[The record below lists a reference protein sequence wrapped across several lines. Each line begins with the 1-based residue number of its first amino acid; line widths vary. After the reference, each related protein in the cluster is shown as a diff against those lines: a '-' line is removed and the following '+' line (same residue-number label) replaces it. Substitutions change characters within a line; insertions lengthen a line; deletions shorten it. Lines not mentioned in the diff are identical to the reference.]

1 MPTQDLTGPE
11 GRNLKQGAYLK
22 IPELYKNIYFQ
33 ITMIRRSKS
42 IEEINRKEDYNPFI
56 PPNPIMNNNN
66 TDDRSFYLT
75 NGTFIDLMEI
85 KRKDK
90 FTRIKSKKKVVNRIT
105 WHEESNKQYV
115 KQGIENIVL
124 VGMIRKK
131 FPFITTIKNVIEIY
145 VNKEMLRP
153 RLDNDL
159 MDFYLCLAIDNLE
172 KAGWLVTNR
181 KDARQLA
188 ANDVDFSCDIPKITK
203 FYILMNV
210 LRLKQEGKIL
220 GIH

>member
-1 MPTQDLTGPE
+1 M
-11 GRNLKQGAYLK
+11 
-22 IPELYKNIYFQ
+22 
-33 ITMIRRSKS
+33 
-42 IEEINRKEDYNPFI
+42 EEINQKADYNPFI

-66 TDDRSFYLT
+66 TSDKSFYMADG
-75 NGTFIDLMEI
+75 NFMDLMEI
-85 KRKDK
+85 KRTDR
-90 FTRIKSKKKVVNRIT
+90 FTRIKSKKKIINRIS
-105 WHEESNKQYV
+105 WNEESNKQDV
-115 KQGIENIVL
+115 KQGIENVVL

-159 MDFYLCLAIDNLE
+159 MDFYLCLAIDNLQV
-172 KAGWLVTNR
+172 AGWLVTNR

-188 ANDVDFSCDIPKITK
+188 AKEVDFSCDIPKITK

>member
-66 TDDRSFYLT
+66 TDDKSFYLT
-75 NGTFIDLMEI
+75 DGTFIDLMEI

-90 FTRIKSKKKVVNRIT
+90 FTKIKSKKKVVNRIT

-115 KQGIENIVL
+115 KQGIENVVL

-131 FPFITTIKNVIEIY
+131 FPFITTIKIY
-145 VNKEMLRP
+145 LRFSL
-153 RLDNDL
+153 RQDL
-159 MDFYLCLAIDNLE
+159 
-172 KAGWLVTNR
+172 
-181 KDARQLA
+181 
-188 ANDVDFSCDIPKITK
+188 TK
-203 FYILMNV
+203 
-210 LRLKQEGKIL
+210 
-220 GIH
+220 